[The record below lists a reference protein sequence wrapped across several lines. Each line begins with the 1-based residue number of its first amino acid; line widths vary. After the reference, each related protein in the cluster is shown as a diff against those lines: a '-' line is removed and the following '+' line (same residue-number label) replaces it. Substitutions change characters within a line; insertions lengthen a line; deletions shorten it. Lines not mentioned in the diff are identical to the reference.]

1 VGTGR
6 KEGFIRSKLPVDT
19 KNSQLRPAHLNQKPA
34 FWSGHLWT
42 WLFSIFVTF
51 ALLAGWSGRD
61 NSYLSAADGIGYA
74 LGIIGGS
81 LMLLLLLYPLRKQLK
96 AMQGWGKIKYW
107 FQLHMIFGVL
117 GPVLIVFHSNFGLG
131 STNSNLALFSML
143 IVASSGLI
151 GRFFYTKIHF
161 GLYGHK
167 ASLKELRQ
175 DLQLTKGNLGAHI
188 SLSPR
193 IVKLLK
199 KYEAFL
205 LKKRFF
211 VSHLI
216 FLPIIT
222 FRAYMTARHIRWSV
236 THDLKKQAYA
246 NNWGHE
252 MLADF
257 KQQAKE
263 YLTDYFFCLRKTSQL
278 GLFTRLFSWWHVL
291 HLPLFIMLVV
301 TGIVHVIAVHMY

>member
-1 VGTGR
+1 
-6 KEGFIRSKLPVDT
+6 VDI
-19 KNSQLRPAHLNQKPA
+19 KNSQLRPAQSEQKPS
-34 FWSGHLWT
+34 FWSAHLWT
-42 WLFSIFVTF
+42 VTFSIFVTISLF
-51 ALLAGWSGRD
+51 AGWQSRD
-61 NSYLSAADGIGYA
+61 NSYLSAADGAGYA

-81 LMLLLLLYPLRKQLK
+81 LMLLLMFYPLRKKLK
-96 AMQGWGKIKYW
+96 FMQSWGKIKYW

-175 DLQLTKGNLGAHI
+175 NLQLTKGNLGAHI
-188 SLSPR
+188 SLSPK
-193 IVKLLK
+193 IVRLLK
-199 KYEAFL
+199 NYEAFL

-211 VSHLI
+211 LLHFI
-216 FLPIIT
+216 FLPVVT
-222 FRAYMTARHIRWSV
+222 FRAYMTARRIRWLV
-236 THDLKKQAYA
+236 CHDLKKQAYA
-246 NNWGHE
+246 NNWGDE
-252 MLADF
+252 MLHEF
-257 KQQAKE
+257 KQQAKD
-263 YLTDYFFCLRKTSQL
+263 YLSDYFYCLRKTSQL
-278 GLFTRLFSWWHVL
+278 GLYSRLFSWWHVL